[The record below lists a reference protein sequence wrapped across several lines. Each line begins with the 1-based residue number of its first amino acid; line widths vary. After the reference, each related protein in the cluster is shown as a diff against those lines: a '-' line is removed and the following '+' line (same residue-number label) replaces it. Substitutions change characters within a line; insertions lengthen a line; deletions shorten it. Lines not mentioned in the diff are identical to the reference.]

1 MIAQEA
7 VDQETLD
14 PDNERRGDGQGD
26 EGQEMMNLGVME
38 QDSMDREMITLEAV
52 DR

>member
-14 PDNERRGDGQGD
+14 PDNEQGD

-38 QDSMDREMITLEAV
+38 QESMDREMIALEAV
-52 DR
+52 DW